1 MIKIQIPTPM
11 REQAGGQA
19 EVSVTG
25 GTVASALADLVKQ
38 YPGLDSKLFDKGKLR
53 PFVNVFVNDEDI
65 RFLDEMDTA
74 LADGAVVALIPAV
87 AGG

>member
-1 MIKIQIPTPM
+1 M
-11 REQAGGQA
+11 REQAGGQS
-19 EVSVTG
+19 EVGVAG
-25 GTVASALADLVKQ
+25 ATVAAALADLVARH
-38 YPGLDSKLFDKGKLR
+38 PGLETKLFDKGKLR

>member
-11 REQAGGQA
+11 REQSGGQA
-19 EVSVTG
+19 EVAVEG
-25 GTVASALADLVKQ
+25 GTVGLALADLVARH
-38 YPGLDSKLFDKGKLR
+38 PGLESKLFHNGALR